1 MESTLREYIY
11 SLPNH
16 HDDDTDAYEEYA
28 IEEGWD
34 LDTLYTPDAGKER
47 ATAFLTYFQHSN
59 GITSLTAQ
67 KEPITVQR
75 LYCFL
80 QKLMERNPSAS
91 EMTVTLFD
99 NGDIED
105 INSIQVIDEDTLLIS
120 MC

>member
-16 HDDDTDAYEEYA
+16 HQDDTDAYEEYA
-28 IEEGWD
+28 TQEGWD

-47 ATAFLTYFQHSN
+47 ATAFLTYFQSSN
-59 GITSLTAQ
+59 GVTALTAQ

-80 QKLMERNPSAS
+80 QMLMERNPNAS
-91 EMTVTLFD
+91 EMLVTHID
-99 NGDIED
+99 SGDIEE
-105 INSIQVIDEDTLLIS
+105 INSIEVFDEDTLLIS
-120 MC
+120 